1 MFRDHTPGFV
11 PWYLEN
17 AQVRF
22 LTIALQQAIEVST
35 RFKKDES
42 LLEHPSRAHYFVR
55 VPESKVYGRMSGWFL
70 ASRKGSYPGDAC

>member
-22 LTIALQQAIEVST
+22 LTIALQ
-35 RFKKDES
+35 

-55 VPESKVYGRMSGWFL
+55 VPESKVRTLYGRMSGWFL